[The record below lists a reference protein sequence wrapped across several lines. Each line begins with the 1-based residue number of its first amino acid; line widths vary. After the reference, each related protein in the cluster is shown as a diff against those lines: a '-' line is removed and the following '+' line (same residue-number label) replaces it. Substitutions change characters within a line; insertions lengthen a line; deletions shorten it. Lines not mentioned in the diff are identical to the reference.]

1 MHTEE
6 TDIIEVGDA
15 LVLHQ
20 DQAVHKA
27 QDLVVHKA
35 HNQAVHKVQ
44 DLVVLKV
51 HNQAA
56 LKAQ

>member
-6 TDIIEVGDA
+6 TDIIEVGDV

-20 DQAVHKA
+20 DQA
-27 QDLVVHKA
+27 VHKA